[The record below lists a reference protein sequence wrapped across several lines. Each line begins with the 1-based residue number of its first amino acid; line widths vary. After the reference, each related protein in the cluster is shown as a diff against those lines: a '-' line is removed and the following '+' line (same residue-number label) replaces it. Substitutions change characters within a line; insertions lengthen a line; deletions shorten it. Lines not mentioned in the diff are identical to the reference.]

1 MGRHGWP
8 PKWAWALAFWAAAA
22 SWMLAA
28 AGPWFAPQRAL
39 GAQVLLR
46 DGRVLSG
53 KLGKVASLADV
64 PSPPAP
70 DGSGPL
76 RMIVFLDDDLRRTF
90 ISERQVQQVMAEETG
105 QMLERFNI
113 WQRVREQGPTVQA
126 VGPAVRIT
134 PFDEYGRRIFTF
146 LTTNGPVDIRQGIT
160 VLTPIWAKV
169 EGESHVWDMRIATS
183 SIPRDV
189 LHKMLLKQ
197 INPQDIEHQKRIARF
212 YLQAERY
219 EEAQQQ
225 LEAILKNFPE
235 QPELRE
241 QLEPTLRAVRQLA
254 AQRLLSELK
263 SRRDAG
269 QHRLVSRLLEKFP
282 AEGVAGEILQ
292 AVREMSDEYRR
303 LEGRCREVIQQIDE
317 LMAQLTDTALRAQ
330 VELVRKEIAAELDL
344 DTLER
349 MAAFRQAFDDADM
362 SAEEK
367 LALAVSGWLVGSDAA
382 TVNLPVALSLSRVR
396 DKVRQY
402 LREPIKLNREAV
414 YDTLASEEG
423 ATPRMVAALL
433 AHMKPPLDPPEPL
446 DAAQE
451 GLYRLEVPTLPQ
463 APPAT
468 YYVQLPPEYNPYRRY
483 PVVVTLRGSGSTAQ
497 QQIDWWAGAWTA
509 GGFRAGQ
516 ATRHGYI
523 VIAPDWP
530 AEHQMRYEYSAREHA
545 AVLNS
550 LRDACRRFSIDTD
563 RVFLSGHSMGGD
575 AAWDIG
581 LAHPDL
587 WAGVIPIVA
596 VCDKYCTR
604 YWENNAPRLPFYVVL
619 GELDGTKLSHNARDL
634 DKYLQRGFN
643 CTVVEYLGRGHEHF
657 SDEILRLFDWMG
669 RLRRNFFP
677 REFTCATMRP
687 WDNFFY
693 WLEVDGLPP
702 AAMVLPTDWPPAR
715 NTQPAEVGG
724 RILATNGL
732 SVSARAGSV
741 VVWVSPEML
750 NLEDRVIITV
760 NGRRVNS
767 PDRTLRP
774 DLRTLLEDART
785 RADRLHPFWAK
796 IEVRTGRVP
805 GYP

>member
-1 MGRHGWP
+1 
-8 PKWAWALAFWAAAA
+8 
-22 SWMLAA
+22 MLAA
-28 AGPWFAPQRAL
+28 FGPWFAADRAG
-39 GAQVLLR
+39 GAEVLMR
-46 DGRVLSG
+46 DGRVLEG
-53 KLGKVASLADV
+53 KWGEVASLADV

-70 DGSGPL
+70 DGTGPL
-76 RMIVFLDDDLRRTF
+76 RLIGFLDDDLRRTF
-90 ISERQVQQVMAEETG
+90 ISKRQIQQMAPEETG
-105 QMLERFNI
+105 RMLERFNI
-113 WQRVREQGPTVQA
+113 WQRVIEHGPTVQA

-134 PFDEYGRRIFTF
+134 PFDEYGRRIYTF
-146 LTTNGPVDIRQGIT
+146 MTANGPVDVRQGIT
-160 VLTPIWAKV
+160 MLTPHWAKV
-169 EGESHVWDMRIATS
+169 QGESHVWDMRIATS

-219 EEAQQQ
+219 EEAQEQ
-225 LEAILKNFPE
+225 LESILKNFPD

-254 AQRLLSELK
+254 AQRLLSELQL
-263 SRRDAG
+263 RRDAG
-269 QHRLVSRLLEKFP
+269 QHRLVSGLLEKFP
-282 AEGVAGEILQ
+282 SEGVAGEILQ
-292 AVREMSDEYRR
+292 EVREMIDEYHR
-303 LEGRCREVIQQIDE
+303 LEARCAEVVQRIEE
-317 LMAQLTDTALRAQ
+317 LLGQLKDTALRAQ
-330 VELVRKEIAAELDL
+330 IELVRKEIAAELDL
-344 DTLER
+344 ETLGR
-349 MAAFRQAFDDADM
+349 MAAFRQAVDDADM
-362 SAEEK
+362 TAEEK

-382 TVNLPVALSLSRVR
+382 TVNLPVALSLYSVR
-396 DKVRQY
+396 AKVRAY
-402 LREPIKLNREAV
+402 LQEPIKLNREAV

-423 ATPRMVAALL
+423 ATPRLVAALL
-433 AHMKPPLDPPEPL
+433 AHMKPPLDPPEPVDL
-446 DAAQE
+446 SQP
-451 GLYRLEVPTLPQ
+451 GFYRLEVSTLPQ
-463 APPAT
+463 TPPAT

-483 PVVVTLRGSGSTAQ
+483 PAVVTLRGSGSTPQ
-497 QQIDWWAGAWTA
+497 HQVDWWAGAWTA

-523 VIAPDWP
+523 VIAPDWT
-530 AEHQMRYEYSAREHA
+530 AEHQVQYEYSAREHT

-550 LRDACRRFSIDTD
+550 LRDAFRRFSIDTD
-563 RVFLSGHSMGGD
+563 RVFLSGHSIGGD

-596 VCDKYCTR
+596 VSDKYCTR

-634 DKYLQRGFN
+634 DNYLKRGFN

-657 SDEILRLFDWMG
+657 SDEILRIFDWMG
-669 RLRRNFFP
+669 RLRRDFFP
-677 REFTCATMRP
+677 REFTCSTMRP
-687 WDNFFY
+687 WDSFFY

-702 AAMVLPTDWPPAR
+702 GATVLPINWPPPR
-715 NTQPAEVGG
+715 NTQPAEISG

-732 SVSARAGSV
+732 YVSARTGGV

-750 NLEDRVIITV
+750 NLEERLTITV

-805 GYP
+805 GYR